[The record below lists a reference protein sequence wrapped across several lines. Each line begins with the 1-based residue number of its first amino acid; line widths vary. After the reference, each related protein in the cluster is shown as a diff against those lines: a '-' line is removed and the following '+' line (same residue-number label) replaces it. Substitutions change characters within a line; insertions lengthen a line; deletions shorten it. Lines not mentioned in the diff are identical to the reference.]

1 MVTKTDWRSMMR
13 KFSWMLLVL
22 LAFGGCGEVDD
33 ECCGP
38 PPTLTA
44 IPSSGSQVA
53 ANATITLVFD
63 YPVES
68 VTNAIGAGKK
78 WTITPPQVTMH
89 IIWINLDGTE
99 GRQTLN
105 YKLKVDG
112 APFRRIY

>member
-1 MVTKTDWRSMMR
+1 MMR
-13 KFSWMLLVL
+13 KFRWMLLVL
-22 LAFGGCGEVDD
+22 LVFLGEVDD

-44 IPSSGSQVA
+44 IPPSGSQVA

-68 VTNAIGAGKK
+68 VTDAIGAGKK
-78 WTITPPQVTMH
+78 WTITPPQATMH

-105 YKLKVDG
+105 YKLKVGG

>member
-1 MVTKTDWRSMMR
+1 MITKTCWGRMMR
-13 KFSWMLLVL
+13 KFSWVFVVLLV
-22 LAFGGCGEVDD
+22 GCGE
-33 ECCGP
+33 
-38 PPTLTA
+38 
-44 IPSSGSQVA
+44 VA

-68 VTNAIGAGKK
+68 VTDAIGAGKK
-78 WTITPPQVTMH
+78 WTITPPQATMH

-105 YKLKVDG
+105 YKLKVGG